1 MPAWNAPPTSPGT
14 QRNSTA
20 LGPLGHD
27 AASVN
32 PIADGV
38 SDATMIKEYYMR
50 HLADVR
56 DERPRTA
63 LLLAAGMGSRL
74 APLTD
79 STAKCLVGLSGVSIL
94 ERLIRT
100 LSSYGFTRL
109 VVVVG
114 HESESIQDY
123 LGDHSGDIQISYI
136 TSSRYRTTN
145 NIYSLWLARKVIDEP
160 FLLIESDLVFNETL
174 LEGML
179 KADRIAVSRQ
189 LPWMNGTTVT
199 LDGRTGISAFCLG
212 EMSRPDATHY
222 KTVNIYSFSK
232 ATWRAICARLDTY
245 IAAKRTGDYYESVFA
260 EMVADGSMTLTPV
273 LFDADS
279 WYEIDTLADLTAA
292 ELVFPRYSA
301 TLRGETPG
309 DVAAG
314 AAG

>member
-1 MPAWNAPPTSPGT
+1 
-14 QRNSTA
+14 
-20 LGPLGHD
+20 
-27 AASVN
+27 
-32 PIADGV
+32 
-38 SDATMIKEYYMR
+38 MR
-50 HLADVR
+50 HLSDAR

-94 ERLIRT
+94 ERLVRT

-114 HESESIQDY
+114 HESDAIQDY
-123 LGDHSGDIQISYI
+123 LGDHSGDIRISYVK
-136 TSSRYRTTN
+136 SNCYRTTN
-145 NIYSLWLARKVIDEP
+145 NIYSLWLARRIIDEP
-160 FLLIESDLVFNETL
+160 FVLIESDLVFNEVL

-179 KADRIAVSRQ
+179 KPDTVAVSRQ

-199 LDGRTGISAFCLG
+199 LDGRTGVSAFCLG

-222 KTVNIYSFSK
+222 KTVNIYSFSRS
-232 ATWRAICARLDTY
+232 TWRAICARLDTY

-260 EMVADGSMTLTPV
+260 EMVADGSMSLSPV

-279 WYEIDTLADLTAA
+279 WYEIDTLADLAAA
-292 ELVFPRYSA
+292 ETLFPRYSA
-301 TLRGETPG
+301 TLRSGTTSG
-309 DVAAG
+309 LVASASG
-314 AAG
+314 AASAANNVTAVARVAG